1 MIQNIPFELQQLNQW
16 VVASGAPL
24 PSGDVDKVPRN
35 PRTGAKADVNDPTT
49 WGTFAEAQASSYKL
63 LGFVLSPNDPY
74 TIIDLD
80 DPREKKHGVP
90 EENLELVKERT
101 KRHAKILE
109 MFETY
114 AEYSQSGTGIHIIA
128 RGKIPKGHT
137 KDRVE
142 VYSEGRYMV
151 CTGNPYNTLPIT
163 DQQALLDILYAE
175 MSSDREEVDLVQ
187 VDGTMTDDEICRMAY
202 NAANGAKFWDLWQG
216 IWKDNPLYTSQSEAD
231 FALLA
236 IIAFYTKDNNQVR
249 RIFRASALGK
259 RDKALRDDRYINYAL
274 RKIRAHELPPVDFT
288 ELLARAIN
296 VQKQYNHENNG
307 THQGTNGQ
315 TGPANQ
321 PEQQDRD
328 TPGAAI
334 GEQAVESGV
343 HQSSRP
349 KDQKAFEYPPGFV
362 GELAEYFYQT
372 SVMPVREIAL
382 VAALGL
388 MSGVIGRSYNISN
401 TGLNQYLVLVADTGV
416 GKEGISNCIE
426 SMIAQ
431 VRPQVP
437 GADTFIGPAN
447 FASGQALVKTL
458 PKQHCFV
465 SILGEFG
472 LRLQEICSPNANTAT
487 QMFHRLMLDLYN
499 KSGFYNML
507 RPTVHSDSE
516 KNTVTVQAPN
526 MTIVGETTPGTFY
539 DKLDFS
545 HLQSGLIPRLT
556 IIEYK
561 GQAPEL
567 NESAGFPAPAALL
580 ERFTELV
587 VIALSTTQN
596 RTFYAVPYEPDAKRT
611 LDQFRSYCRKQQND
625 GQEVEKQLWSRA
637 HLKALR
643 LAALVAVGVKA
654 QGSVVTKPC
663 ADWACAFIHRETS
676 STVQR
681 FKKNEFGSGV
691 SRQDSD
697 IRRVIEEYL
706 SFSFK
711 KRLSYGANA
720 QVAEKPLIPA
730 NYIRNRALS
739 LASFTNDRRGP
750 DTALEQML
758 KAMEG
763 AGVLVKL
770 TPLELAQQAIKTRM
784 NVFGLGESWT

>member
-24 PSGDVDKVPRN
+24 PNGDVDKVPRN
-35 PRTGAKADVNDPTT
+35 PRTGAKADVNDPST

-80 DPREKKHGVP
+80 DPREKKKGVP
-90 EENLELVKERT
+90 EENLELVRERT

-114 AEYSQSGTGIHIIA
+114 AEYSTSGMGIHIIA

-142 VYSEGRYMV
+142 VYSQGRYMV
-151 CTGNPYNTLPIT
+151 CTGNPYNTFPIT
-163 DQQALLDILYAE
+163 DQQALLDVLYAE
-175 MSSDREEVDLVQ
+175 MSSEREEVDLVQ
-187 VDGTMTDDEICRMAY
+187 VDGNLSDDEICRMAY
-202 NAANGAKFWDLWQG
+202 NAANGQKFWQLWQG

-274 RKIRAHELPPVDFT
+274 RKIRAHELPPVDMT
-288 ELLARAIN
+288 ELLSRAASI
-296 VQKQYNHENNG
+296 QKQHE
-307 THQGTNGQ
+307 Q
-315 TGPANQ
+315 TRTTSGANTPAGPATQAEHSDQ
-321 PEQQDRD
+321 PA
-328 TPGAAI
+328 PSVAA
-334 GEQAVESGV
+334 GEQEPERGADSTA
-343 HQSSRP
+343 RP
-349 KDQKAFEYPPGFV
+349 KDQKAIEYPPGFV

-388 MSGVIGRSYNISN
+388 MSGVVGRSYNISN

-431 VRPQVP
+431 VRSQVP

-472 LRLQEICSPNANTAT
+472 LRLQEICSPHANTAT

-499 KSGFYNML
+499 KSGFANML

-516 KNTVTVQAPN
+516 KNTVSVQAPN
-526 MTIVGETTPGTFY
+526 MSIIGETTPSTFY

-561 GQAPEL
+561 GQAPEQ
-567 NESAGFPAPAALL
+567 NENAGFPAPPALL

-587 VIALSTTQN
+587 VIALSTMQN
-596 RTFYAVPYEPDAKRT
+596 RTFFAVPYEPDAKKT
-611 LDQFRSYCRKQQND
+611 LDKFRSYCREQQNN
-625 GQEVEKQLWSRA
+625 GQEIDKQLWSRA

-643 LAALVAVGVKA
+643 LAALVAVGIKPHGA
-654 QGSVVTKPC
+654 VVTKEC
-663 ADWACAFIHRETS
+663 ANWACGFIHMETS
-676 STVQR
+676 ATVRKFTQ
-681 FKKNEFGSGV
+681 NEFGTGV
-691 SRQDSD
+691 ARQDSD
-697 IRRVIEEYL
+697 IKRIIAEYL
-706 SFSFK
+706 SYPFK
-711 KRLSYGANA
+711 RRVNYGANA
-720 QVAEKPLIPA
+720 QVADKPLVPA
-730 NYIRNRALS
+730 MYIRNRALN
-739 LASFTNDRRGP
+739 LRSFTDDRRGT
-750 DTALEQML
+750 DSALKQLLE
-758 KAMEG
+758 AMCATG
-763 AGVLVKL
+763 LLVK
-770 TPLELAQQAIKTRM
+770 PNQLELTQMGVRTRAE
-784 NVFGLGESWT
+784 VYGLGENWQ

>member
-24 PSGDVDKVPRN
+24 PNGDVDKVPRN
-35 PRTGAKADVNDPTT
+35 PRTGAKADVNDPST

-63 LGFVLSPNDPY
+63 LGFVLSPDDPY

-80 DPREKKHGVP
+80 DPREKKKGVP
-90 EENLELVKERT
+90 EENLELVRERT

-114 AEYSQSGTGIHIIA
+114 AEYSTSGMGIHIIA

-142 VYSEGRYMV
+142 VYSQGRYMV
-151 CTGNPYNTLPIT
+151 CTGNPYNTFPIT

-175 MSSDREEVDLVQ
+175 MSSEREEVDLVQ
-187 VDGTMTDDEICRMAY
+187 VDGNLSDDEICRMAY
-202 NAANGAKFWDLWQG
+202 NAANGQKFWQLWQG

-236 IIAFYTKDNNQVR
+236 IIAFYTKDNSQVR

-259 RDKALRDDRYINYAL
+259 RDKAQRDDRYINYAL
-274 RKIRAHELPPVDFT
+274 RKIRAHELPPVEMT
-288 ELLARAIN
+288 ELLSRAASI
-296 VQKQYNHENNG
+296 QKQNEQ
-307 THQGTNGQ
+307 TRTDQGTNAATGQ
-315 TGPANQ
+315 ADQ
-321 PEQQDRD
+321 PEQQDRN
-328 TPGAAI
+328 TPGAPA
-334 GEQAVESGV
+334 GEQAVESGAD
-343 HQSSRP
+343 QPARP
-349 KDQKAFEYPPGFV
+349 KDKKAIEYPPGFV

-388 MSGVIGRSYNISN
+388 MSGVVGRSYNISN

-431 VRPQVP
+431 VRSQVP
-437 GADTFIGPAN
+437 GADVFIGPAN

-472 LRLQEICSPNANTAT
+472 LRLQEICSPKANTAT

-567 NESAGFPAPAALL
+567 NEGAGFPAPPALL

-587 VIALSTTQN
+587 VIGLSTAQN
-596 RTFYAVPYEPDAKRT
+596 RTFYAVPYEPDAKQT
-611 LDQFRSYCRKQQND
+611 LDKFRSYCRKQQNE

-654 QGSVVTKPC
+654 QGSVVTKAC
-663 ADWACAFIHRETS
+663 ADWACAFIHKETS
-676 STVQR
+676 VTVQR

-691 SRQDSD
+691 GRQDSD

-706 SFSFK
+706 SFPCK
-711 KRLSYGANA
+711 KRISYGASA

-730 NYIRNRALS
+730 NYIRTRALN

-750 DTALEQML
+750 DAALEQIL
-758 KAMEG
+758 KAMES

-770 TPLELAQQAIKTRM
+770 TQLELMQQGVRTRM
-784 NVFGLGESWT
+784 NVFGLGESWS